1 MTKFA
6 RLALLVVVNDPHDNV
21 LAVVEFARGVVITPF
36 GAIFTAR
43 RARQQCSSVQDAIT
57 MKILISICASRNQEN
72 RVKLPNNVAIYHRI
86 IKLITTTTS
95 SMSALNIESF

>member
-36 GAIFTAR
+36 GAIFAHSACAPTMLKCSR
-43 RARQQCSSVQDAIT
+43 RNHNEDLNLNLRRPQSGKSCKIAKQC
-57 MKILISICASRNQEN
+57 RN
-72 RVKLPNNVAIYHRI
+72 LPSYYKTYYHHHHYERI
-86 IKLITTTTS
+86 KH
-95 SMSALNIESF
+95 